1 LMLIQAPGLRDYYRT
16 LFRDLVYAAVDD

>member
-1 LMLIQAPGLRDYYRT
+1 MLIQAPGLRDYYRT